1 MWAGRAI
8 LRTSLVLAGPLL
20 TSHVVTFCV
29 TKVLS
34 HIVFERDDM
43 SHSSGF
49 MTGLGTCLVHFG
61 GLGRKNNRKS
71 SSNLKHCQQFWCYC
85 QKCDNLVF
93 PVKPQVLYL
102 LYFLG
107 ISNFSYPLL
116 SQQSKTMHPFWG
128 LNIQNINK

>member
-43 SHSSGF
+43 SHNSGF

-61 GLGRKNNRKS
+61 GLEKK
-71 SSNLKHCQQFWCYC
+71 K
-85 QKCDNLVF
+85 KKEKAVA
-93 PVKPQVLYL
+93 
-102 LYFLG
+102 
-107 ISNFSYPLL
+107 I
-116 SQQSKTMHPFWG
+116 
-128 LNIQNINK
+128 